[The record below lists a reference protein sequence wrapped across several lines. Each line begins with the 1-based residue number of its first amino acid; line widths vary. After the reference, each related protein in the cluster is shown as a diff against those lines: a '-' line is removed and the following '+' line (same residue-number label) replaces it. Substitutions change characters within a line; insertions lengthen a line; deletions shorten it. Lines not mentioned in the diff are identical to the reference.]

1 MEKTCKTC
9 INLCNK
15 RGEVEGCDRY
25 KGKVQ
30 EMLKEIDEK
39 LTVEE
44 AVRIIKEEGYMDF
57 ERTKIGEKME
67 VTDKVI
73 RQFIDTDNNKY
84 VIRRK
89 PNGHY
94 YLVKFEKNTGKT
106 VAMRK
111 KEIFIYLQEV
121 YKQKGLKEIDK
132 KLKEE
137 IC

>member
-1 MEKTCKTC
+1 MEKICKTC

-15 RGEVEGCDRY
+15 RGEVCNLY
-25 KGKVQ
+25 KGEVQ
-30 EMLKEIDEK
+30 EILKEIDKK

-94 YLVKFEKNTGKT
+94 SLVKFNNGKGIT
-106 VAMRK
+106 VATTK
-111 KEIFIYLQEV
+111 ATIFNY
-121 YKQKGLKEIDK
+121 LKEMYK
-132 KLKEE
+132 NNNLVEKM
-137 IC
+137 

>member
-1 MEKTCKTC
+1 MCIEKTCKTC

-15 RGEVEGCDRY
+15 KGEVCNKY
-25 KGKVQ
+25 KGEVQ
-30 EMLKEIDEK
+30 EMIKEIDKK

-84 VIRRK
+84 VSRLLAQYKYSNIKTNKCFQIIKRRETTIILYVQ
-89 PNGHY
+89 N
-94 YLVKFEKNTGKT
+94 VK
-106 VAMRK
+106 RS
-111 KEIFIYLQEV
+111 IL
-121 YKQKGLKEIDK
+121 
-132 KLKEE
+132 
-137 IC
+137 